1 MNSFDKILLKYG
13 PFVFYECFK
22 VAKQAE
28 RYEDCAEMKRVAG
41 KYNVSL
47 DTSSEDWQT
56 EFWRLGM
63 IGETALDN
71 APAYLVQAL
80 QEIGYTACPCERII
94 KANLV

>member
-1 MNSFDKILLKYG
+1 MCNFDEILLKYG
-13 PFVFYECFK
+13 PFVFSECFK
-22 VAKQAE
+22 VAKQIE
-28 RYEDCAEMKRVAG
+28 RYEDCAEMKQVAG

-63 IGETALDN
+63 AGDSALEN

-80 QEIGYTACPCERII
+80 WEIGLITAD
-94 KANLV
+94 

>member
-1 MNSFDKILLKYG
+1 MKYG
-13 PFVFYECFK
+13 PFVFSECFK
-22 VAKQAE
+22 VAKQTE

-63 IGETALDN
+63 AGETALRN
-71 APAYLVQAL
+71 VSTYLAQAL
-80 QEIGYTACPCERII
+80 SEIGYADKTKGIY
-94 KANLV
+94 